1 MANKEDN
8 NQVKLIQKLQ
18 LAEKHIKSIIIV
30 CICLKSREMEDIKPK
45 SKFQSRKLYEEMKNT
60 LNGLTVDQTW
70 LLIILVNM
78 KAQKQKIYKMKHTE
92 KRGCKK
98 FKRASVSCELT
109 SSSIVY
115 I

>member
-45 SKFQSRKLYEEMKNT
+45 SKF
-60 LNGLTVDQTW
+60 
-70 LLIILVNM
+70 
-78 KAQKQKIYKMKHTE
+78 
-92 KRGCKK
+92 
-98 FKRASVSCELT
+98 
-109 SSSIVY
+109 
-115 I
+115 